1 MSTRGFTG
9 LLLKTTVLLIGLGL
23 AGMLIS
29 FSDGIS
35 SDTGDWFPL
44 DPSNSLEPGVIG
56 MSDWLD
62 APAGGHGYLT
72 MEGDDFVFED
82 GTRIKFW
89 GTNHGNRGCGPE
101 KEEAEKRADWYAKM
115 GINAVRLHKFT
126 YQGNAGFGHPENS
139 SWLTDEG
146 WDRLDYYMARL
157 KERGIYYSWSSVY
170 GHILAAGDSSRVVA
184 HGEIRDNRENR
195 TSGLINFAPD
205 LQQVVIDLHVHM
217 LEHRNPYTGLRYA
230 DDPALVSVELQNE
243 DNIFWVFPRTVESC
257 PTYKKM
263 FCRQFSGWLL
273 QKYGS
278 HEEMVKAWGGEE
290 ALNLFPEQMTGEHL
304 DKQNIYPTGQFSHYG
319 EEAMNDPV
327 RAPRLLDNAR
337 FLYELQEDY
346 YGRFVEA
353 VRETG
358 YRGPLVGSCWQ
369 AGYGV
374 IHYYNLYTD
383 YEVGIIDR
391 HNYFGS
397 RPHRLETGSF
407 PNASMFNH
415 PGSGLISSGLMSVRD
430 RPFVLS
436 EWIVKLPTE
445 WVADGPAIIG
455 VYGMGLQDWDGSF
468 HFASR
473 GYGFSETMQN
483 PNIYNTNNITQ
494 IGLFPALAR
503 MIYRDDVAEGASLPD
518 RYVHVPSLEEG
529 RIGFSEKV
537 RQSGD
542 IKELGG
548 DVPIDALVKGKI
560 QLAFADQYTESQLE
574 SYGSILEEDPVVS
587 NTGQLAWYRDG
598 GGCFTLESEGTVAV
612 CGFAEGRVF
621 QLGEFEITVESPYAM
636 VFLTAT
642 EKDRTLE
649 SSRSILITTMARAR
663 DTGMEYA
670 IEGARGDLLK
680 TGSAPLLVEP
690 VRATVKY
697 MGERRPRVYVLDHDG
712 LLTDQQVQLKKHGFR
727 LDGAETKAFWYE
739 MSMD

>member
-1 MSTRGFTG
+1 MIMLTG
-9 LLLKTTVLLIGLGL
+9 LHGLSAQEPDVN
-23 AGMLIS
+23 AGWFEFNPAED
-29 FSDGIS
+29 FSAS
-35 SDTGDWFPL
+35 
-44 DPSNSLEPGVIG
+44 VIDASG
-56 MSDWLD
+56 WLD
-62 APAGGHGYLT
+62 APAGKHGFLQ
-72 MEGDDFVFED
+72 MDEEAFVFED
-82 GTRIKFW
+82 GTPVKFW
-89 GTNHGNRGCGPE
+89 GVNICSGRPYSG
-101 KEEAEKRADWYAKM
+101 KEVVDPWVQQLAKY
-115 GINAVRLHKFT
+115 GVNGVRFHKFT
-126 YQGNAGFGHPENS
+126 SHAYGGNS
-139 SWLTDEG
+139 STIPDEEKY
-146 WDRLDYYMARL
+146 RKFDYFNAEL
-157 KERGIYYSWSSVY
+157 QKKGIYYGWSHIY
-170 GHILAAGDSSRVVA
+170 GHRVKPDDRERLMNYEEIAGLEYPWSHLNGTTSSLV
-184 HGEIRDNRENR
+184 
-195 TSGLINFAPD
+195 NFAPD

-243 DNIFWVFPRTVESC
+243 DNIFWVFPRVVESC
-257 PTYKKM
+257 PTYQKM

-383 YEVGIIDR
+383 YRVGIIDR

-397 RPHRLETGSF
+397 RPHRLETGPF

-445 WVADGPAIIG
+445 WIADGPAIIG

-503 MIYRDDVAEGASLPD
+503 MIYRDDVAEGALLPD

-529 RIGFSEKV
+529 RIGFREKI
-537 RQSGD
+537 RQSRD

-560 QLAFADQYTESQLE
+560 QLAFVDQYTESQLE
-574 SYGSILEEDPVVS
+574 SYRSILEEDPVVS

-598 GGCFTLESEGTVAV
+598 KGCFTLESEGTVAV
-612 CGFAEGRVF
+612 CGFPGNRTF
-621 QLGEFEITVESPYAM
+621 QLGDFEITVESPYAM

-642 EKDRTLE
+642 EKERTLE

-697 MGERRPRVYVLDHDG
+697 LGERRPRVYVLDHDG
-712 LLTDQQVQLKKHGFR
+712 LPTDQQVQLKKHGFR